1 MIPNFFLTIIVQV
14 CTNRTKYVL
23 NPNCPTSHVAPN
35 MAKNTYTHGHMEK
48 KRLVLELEK
57 KLYGWAHGTYT
68 KVLGGKTGKI
78 SPSMHN

>member
-48 KRLVLELEK
+48 ERLVLELGK
-57 KLYGWAHGTYT
+57 KNYMDGHMAL
-68 KVLGGKTGKI
+68 I
-78 SPSMHN
+78 PRC

>member
-1 MIPNFFLTIIVQV
+1 
-14 CTNRTKYVL
+14 
-23 NPNCPTSHVAPN
+23 